1 MKNNKKTKAEKTQS
15 QKIQKAIYKFSFSK
29 EQRRDLKTAFDIF
42 DKDGTGNIDIKD
54 LKVILR
60 ALGFEPQ
67 EDEVKRLL
75 STINRSDE
83 EENSKNKFSANTIDF
98 DEFLKI
104 MEAKL
109 GESEEIDSLKTGF
122 YGFCDQNVVENKKE
136 KEKDSDNYITLR
148 SLREVSLKLGM
159 EVSDEELKE
168 MMIEANQELKN
179 QNQE

>member
-1 MKNNKKTKAEKTQS
+1 MKNSKKTKAEKNQS

-109 GESEEIDSLKTGF
+109 GESEEIDSLKTGY
-122 YGFCDQNVVENKKE
+122 YGFCEHGTQDSKDKE
-136 KEKDSDNYITLR
+136 NYISLR

-168 MMIEANQELKN
+168 MMIEANQDLKN
-179 QNQE
+179 QNLEYIYSF